1 MNIMINNVICNTIEN
16 RVYKFT
22 FNEIIE
28 EIKNNL
34 ISLRRFD
41 PSINSSSYEFKD
53 SVKEAINY
61 YLNSGVIIK
70 IGEYYVPYNTYLF
83 NKYDV
88 KTDIIAY
95 SYGYKQIGYF
105 DIEEVDETL
114 VDIDTCCNANKL
126 ISDTNK
132 LIVLVGEL
140 LEEGLWDVSEVSFDE
155 VNTLYHMLKKQGA
168 PKEEIVQYVL
178 NYYNAVKSENKK
190 FKNRY
195 IITPH
200 VKKLSKN
207 NL

>member
-1 MNIMINNVICNTIEN
+1 MNIMVNNVIYNTIEN

-28 EIKNNL
+28 EIKNKL
-34 ISLRRFD
+34 INLRRFS
-41 PSINSSSYEFKD
+41 PEINTSSYEFKD

-61 YLNSGVIIK
+61 YLNLGTIIK
-70 IGEYYVPYNTYLF
+70 IGEYYIPYDTYLF

-88 KTDIIAY
+88 NSDIIAY
-95 SYGYKQIGYF
+95 SYGYKQAGYF
-105 DIEEVDETL
+105 DIGEVKETL
-114 VDIDTCCNANKL
+114 VDIDTCCNANKM
-126 ISDTNK
+126 ISDNNK

-140 LEEGLWDVSEVSFDE
+140 LEEGLWDVSEVTFDE
-155 VNTLYHMLKKQGA
+155 VNTLYQMLKKQGA
-168 PKEEIVQYVL
+168 SKEERVQYIL